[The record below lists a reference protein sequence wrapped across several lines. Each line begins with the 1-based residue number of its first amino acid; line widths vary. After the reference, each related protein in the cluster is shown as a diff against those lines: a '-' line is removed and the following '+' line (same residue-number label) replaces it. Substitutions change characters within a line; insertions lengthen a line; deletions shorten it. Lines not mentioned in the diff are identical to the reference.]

1 MQQKELEQAMAFYQ
15 APPLSWYHGIS
26 DRLSVTGEW
35 LWETLQGDF
44 NENQTTGQI
53 VTGTVISMIPLV
65 DQLCDVRDLIANCK
79 MIRED
84 DSNTWSWICLGLT
97 LVGCFPVLGSLAKG
111 SMKVMFLSLRKAHY
125 GSLGKAGN
133 YSRLLDGTV
142 GQLNRYLEMPTVR
155 KTLRALK
162 IYNPYAYLAG
172 KLDELKG
179 LLNVSALL
187 DVMDK
192 LMQVTRKLFDKV
204 VSWGPDSL
212 RYPVM
217 ALWDTLVAVR
227 SKANT
232 MLVKALQPLSDMLER
247 LANRLRVESDN
258 SFRAHVGDNTHL
270 YGAERANKE
279 IEFFKQDK
287 PDWVDFKA
295 KRRKFAALEDFAE
308 QKYISDGWPDIAF
321 ISGRKTPTNGAFNT
335 FDSSLKATELAPG
348 TKIYRVVDPA
358 SGDNSI
364 CWMHEAEFKKLSSK
378 SDWRRNFAVWKSWN
392 ENGEYVTYVIP
403 PSQPLKVWEGR
414 AATQTN
420 RVIPDYSLEGG
431 WNQIVVDP
439 AQLKKEYTSP
449 RQKTGWGY
457 GDVES
462 DPVYPYLG
470 LPKLENT
477 HNWYE
482 KKDK

>member
-212 RYPVM
+212 R
-217 ALWDTLVAVR
+217 
-227 SKANT
+227 
-232 MLVKALQPLSDMLER
+232 QLS
-247 LANRLRVESDN
+247 
-258 SFRAHVGDNTHL
+258 
-270 YGAERANKE
+270 
-279 IEFFKQDK
+279 
-287 PDWVDFKA
+287 
-295 KRRKFAALEDFAE
+295 
-308 QKYISDGWPDIAF
+308 
-321 ISGRKTPTNGAFNT
+321 
-335 FDSSLKATELAPG
+335 
-348 TKIYRVVDPA
+348 
-358 SGDNSI
+358 
-364 CWMHEAEFKKLSSK
+364 
-378 SDWRRNFAVWKSWN
+378 
-392 ENGEYVTYVIP
+392 
-403 PSQPLKVWEGR
+403 
-414 AATQTN
+414 
-420 RVIPDYSLEGG
+420 
-431 WNQIVVDP
+431 
-439 AQLKKEYTSP
+439 
-449 RQKTGWGY
+449 
-457 GDVES
+457 
-462 DPVYPYLG
+462 
-470 LPKLENT
+470 
-477 HNWYE
+477 
-482 KKDK
+482 